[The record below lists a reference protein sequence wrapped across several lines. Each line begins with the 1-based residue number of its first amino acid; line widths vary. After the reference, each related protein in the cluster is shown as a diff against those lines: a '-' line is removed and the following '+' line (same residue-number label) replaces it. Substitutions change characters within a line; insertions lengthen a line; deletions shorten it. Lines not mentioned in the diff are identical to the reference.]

1 MAFPLAPINGQTYKE
16 VTSGRRWTYSTAS
29 TGWIPDDLSVL
40 DELDDVSTLTNLA
53 QGPLAV
59 LITTTA
65 GANPTTVDMFNLANG
80 APRQSFSFPTY
91 TEVQDITVGLD
102 YDIAGTSGLLKLEI
116 YRGEETGLDSS
127 LGNFPAVQTALG
139 DPVLVSYAIEAITAQ
154 GAAVF
159 PFPPGNILAPNVI
172 YTFVVRSENLDA
184 SMLLGVRDSSI
195 DGQFGNVATQDIEFF
210 VNGFELSGTPTT
222 GDVLKFDLAGGSTWE
237 SGPLYPTG
245 TFDPIQIN
253 TRDPLATDVFNS
265 GIFWR
270 NEVTEQCWISR
281 GAGVWWPVPP
291 QPFSTTPTVAVRAD
305 VAPAT
310 PTDGQLWF
318 SNISAKLF
326 MYDADATAW
335 IEV

>member
-40 DELDDVSTLTNLA
+40 DELDDVSTLTNLT

-80 APRQSFSFPTY
+80 APRQSFTFPTY
-91 TEVQDITVGLD
+91 TEIQDITVGLD

-139 DPVLVSYAIEAITAQ
+139 DPVLVSYTIEAITAQ
-154 GAAVF
+154 GTALF
-159 PFPPGNILAPNVI
+159 TFPPGNILAPNVT

-184 SMLLGVRDSSI
+184 PMLLGVADSTI
-195 DGQFGNVATQDIEFF
+195 DGQFGNVAAQDVEFF

-222 GDVLKFDLAGGSTWE
+222 GDVLKFDVAGGSIWE

-245 TFDPIQIN
+245 AFDPIQIN
-253 TRDPLATDVFNS
+253 TRDPLATDVFNA

-291 QPFSTTPTVAVRAD
+291 QPFSTTPTVAIRAD

-326 MYDADATAW
+326 MYDVDATAW